1 MFKKSSLINYM
12 MFAHFKVLNLCTQN
26 SSFVAP
32 ERPTIKIVD
41 KESKAVEGR
50 EDQMYFS
57 NEYIPPL
64 VRPEWHRNKL
74 NYRLQRMDCIRRR
87 KVIDIPEFY
96 PGSILAITIA
106 DQFAPGKFM
115 KFVGRCLYRD
125 GFGVGC
131 KFALRNVLDGEGV
144 EVIYHLY
151 SPLLQQIEVLR
162 LEKWLDTDLRF
173 LRDADQSYCTI
184 DPNMQAEAPLPNSEE
199 LPIFKEKIKM
209 KSPDQWMYNYHKSF
223 PRPYNAFIEE
233 HFLEDEWVGFN
244 RVNLDRSHLKY
255 DICRHYDVT
264 KMKPEITQEMTEN
277 IKRVENADKPNNN
290 S

>member
-1 MFKKSSLINYM
+1 M
-12 MFAHFKVLNLCTQN
+12 MFAHFCTRN

-41 KESKAVEGR
+41 RESKAAEGH

-57 NEYIPPL
+57 NEYIPPV

-106 DQFAPGKFM
+106 DEFAPGKFM
-115 KFVGRCLYRD
+115 KFVERCCLYCD

-131 KFALRNVLDGEGV
+131 KFALRNVPDGEGV

-151 SPLLQQIEVLR
+151 SPLLQQIEV
-162 LEKWLDTDLRF
+162 T
-173 LRDADQSYCTI
+173 
-184 DPNMQAEAPLPNSEE
+184 
-199 LPIFKEKIKM
+199 
-209 KSPDQWMYNYHKSF
+209 
-223 PRPYNAFIEE
+223 
-233 HFLEDEWVGFN
+233 
-244 RVNLDRSHLKY
+244 
-255 DICRHYDVT
+255 
-264 KMKPEITQEMTEN
+264 
-277 IKRVENADKPNNN
+277 
-290 S
+290 